1 VRSSNHYSFEYLL
14 LLAAIFML
22 VGFGSHRQAASPSS
36 NQTESQAV
44 APQAGPTFHA
54 ATRVVTMSVIVKDK
68 RGNPVRDLA
77 APELE
82 IRDNGKPQP
91 LQFFRV
97 VNSETIPETI
107 RSLAPDTYTNR
118 PEDFG
123 GVPPSVTMIL
133 LDSLNTQ
140 LADQAFARKQ
150 VIRFLQQIRPQD
162 HVAIYVLGS
171 SLLQIHDFTTD
182 SSALVAAV
190 NKSHQESSANL
201 DIHTP
206 QAAFGGSGIE
216 DLLAAAMH
224 WQTDY
229 YITQRVNMT
238 VDALTQIAAHTSPL
252 PGRKNLVW
260 VSGSFP
266 ISIGFNN
273 ADAILKSVK
282 DPTSEQI
289 LFASDVE
296 KAARALN
303 DANIAV
309 YPVDARGLMA
319 PNMGTG
325 KSSAAMSTP
334 IMKGPN
340 TAGGSMGN
348 PAAGSGRSRPP
359 VPSGPSSGPKSSI
372 QNPDQSNIDTMKT
385 LAERTGGRAFY
396 DTNDVFNAVH
406 DAVDD
411 SLLTYEI
418 GYYPQDVK
426 WDGSFHAVEI
436 KVKRQGVVV
445 RTRKGYF
452 ALPEAQ
458 ITQEARK
465 DAVHFA
471 ASSTIDPAEIGLV
484 VWASSSDVTGIRR
497 LELRIKLDAHTLDFE
512 PKDEKM
518 TAGIDSLL
526 VQRDAAGT
534 VLSGLEDN
542 FTLNVT
548 NERYREFL
556 AGGIGYSKDL
566 TVDPKSTEVLII
578 ARDPAT
584 NRVGAV
590 HISLAKYFPPT
601 PAAVK

>member
-1 VRSSNHYSFEYLL
+1 
-14 LLAAIFML
+14 
-22 VGFGSHRQAASPSS
+22 
-36 NQTESQAV
+36 
-44 APQAGPTFHA
+44 
-54 ATRVVTMSVIVKDK
+54 
-68 RGNPVRDLA
+68 
-77 APELE
+77 
-82 IRDNGKPQP
+82 
-91 LQFFRV
+91 
-97 VNSETIPETI
+97 
-107 RSLAPDTYTNR
+107 
-118 PEDFG
+118 
-123 GVPPSVTMIL
+123 
-133 LDSLNTQ
+133 
-140 LADQAFARKQ
+140 
-150 VIRFLQQIRPQD
+150 
-162 HVAIYVLGS
+162 
-171 SLLQIHDFTTD
+171 
-182 SSALVAAV
+182 
-190 NKSHQESSANL
+190 
-201 DIHTP
+201 
-206 QAAFGGSGIE
+206 
-216 DLLAAAMH
+216 MH

-266 ISIGFNN
+266 ISIGYNN

-334 IMKGPN
+334 NMKGPN
-340 TAGGSMGN
+340 TPGGGVGN

-372 QNPDQSNIDTMKT
+372 QNPDHSNIDTMKT

-396 DTNDVFNAVH
+396 DSNDIFNAVH

-418 GYYPQDVK
+418 GYYPQDAK
-426 WDGSFHAVEI
+426 WDGSFHTVEI

-465 DAVHFA
+465 DAVRFA
-471 ASSTIDPAEIGLV
+471 FYSTIDPAEIGLV
-484 VWASSSDVTGIRR
+484 VRASSSDVTGVRR
-497 LELRIKLDAHTLDFE
+497 LELRVKLDAHTLKFE

-518 TAGIDSLL
+518 TAGIDSFL

-556 AGGIGYSKDL
+556 AGGIGYSKAL
-566 TVDPKSTEVLII
+566 TVDPKSTEVLFI

-584 NRVGAV
+584 NKVGAV
-590 HISLAKYFPPT
+590 HISLLSISRQLPLP
-601 PAAVK
+601 

>member
-1 VRSSNHYSFEYLL
+1 VRSSNHYSSEYLL

-22 VGFGSHRQAASPSS
+22 VRFGSYQQAASPSL

-44 APQAGPTFHA
+44 APPVGPTFHA
-54 ATRVVTMSVIVKDK
+54 STRVVTMSVIVRDK
-68 RGNPVRDLA
+68 QGNPVSDLA
-77 APELE
+77 APEFE

-107 RSLAPDTYTNR
+107 RSLARDTYTNR

-123 GVPPSVTMIL
+123 GVPPSVTLIL
-133 LDSLNTQ
+133 LDSLNTE

-150 VIRFLQQIRPQD
+150 VIRFLQQIRPED

-171 SLLQIHDFTTD
+171 SLYQIHDFTTD

-201 DIHTP
+201 DIPTP
-206 QAAFGGSGIE
+206 QAALGGSGIE

-229 YITQRVNMT
+229 YTTQRVNMT

-266 ISIGFNN
+266 ISLGYNN

-289 LFASDVE
+289 LFASEIE

-334 IMKGPN
+334 NMKGPN
-340 TAGGSMGN
+340 TPGGGVGTTG
-348 PAAGSGRSRPP
+348 AGSGRSRPFIS
-359 VPSGPSSGPKSSI
+359 SGASSGPKSSI
-372 QNPDQSNIDTMKT
+372 QNPDHSNIDTMKT

-396 DTNDVFNAVH
+396 DTNDIFNAVH

-411 SLLTYEI
+411 SRLTYEI
-418 GYYPQDVK
+418 GYYPQDVE
-426 WDGSFHAVEI
+426 WDGSFHTVEI
-436 KVKRQGVVV
+436 KVKRQGVMV

-471 ASSTIDPAEIGLV
+471 FYSTIDPAEIGLV
-484 VWASSSDVTGIRR
+484 VLASSSGVTGVRR
-497 LELRIKLDAHTLDFE
+497 LELRVKLDAHTLKFE

-518 TAGIDSLL
+518 TAGIDSFL

-566 TVDPKSTEVLII
+566 TVDPKSTEVLFI

-584 NRVGAV
+584 NKVGAV
-590 HISLAKYFPPT
+590 HISLAKYFPPA
-601 PAAVK
+601 PADAK